1 MTFFDISFT
10 CCIFYSSFLCS
21 VFTSVSKGQ
30 FSSPD
35 HPLFPRTTFFPTLP
49 PSPRHTSQSQPCCQG
64 SGFHICNRS
73 SLYGSDISSVLTLP
87 FSLVSSLYFFW
98 SSLCLSKAQGGSQRN
113 GSARRWCYHS
123 WFNITMSF
131 VFKLGSNFGLSCLS
145 TQSLEKV
152 RGNSNLGSSHCLNYL
167 ELAFFFF
174 SPLIPI
180 MDSLLLIIY
189 FKIFF
194 LVCVCVV
201 F

>member
-87 FSLVSSLYFFW
+87 FSWSLPSIFSGLPYVCQKLRVEARGMVLLEGGAITAGLTLQCPLSSNQAQTLV
-98 SSLCLSKAQGGSQRN
+98 CLVYLHRVWRKCGDIQIQAV
-113 GSARRWCYHS
+113 A
-123 WFNITMSF
+123 IA
-131 VFKLGSNFGLSCLS
+131 S
-145 TQSLEKV
+145 TTWNWL
-152 RGNSNLGSSHCLNYL
+152 
-167 ELAFFFF
+167 FFF
-174 SPLIPI
+174 SSYTHYGQFVIDYL
-180 MDSLLLIIY
+180 
-189 FKIFF
+189 F
-194 LVCVCVV
+194 
-201 F
+201 